1 MIYTPAIIHL
11 KESASNPVWGVDH
24 RWAIHAG
31 HTRRVVRLVVK
42 EDHVLDSGRGQLSF
56 SRVLV
61 CGFVSYHVRI
71 VCFKAP

>member
-61 CGFVSYHVRI
+61 CGLVSYHVRI
-71 VCFKAP
+71 VCCEAP